1 MTGSTSFIA
10 RILILSGPDDLLDGM
25 DFTILC
31 ISAQETGKKLRVTNE
46 QGGRRIRSGL
56 VCHNDC
62 V

>member
-46 QGGRRIRSGL
+46 HGGGRIRSGL